1 MRVAVAAA
9 VLVLGLVTHPVA
21 VSQQPV
27 FSSRAEI
34 VRVDV
39 LVLKDGKPMR
49 NLGAADFE
57 IKDNGVLQQVELLSA
72 EELPLN
78 VVLALDH
85 SDSLTGNGLRDL
97 QNAGRALLDGL
108 TDRDGA
114 ALVTFGSA
122 VTAASELTRDR
133 EAVRSA
139 LERPASGG
147 LTALIDGC
155 FAGLMLGASEVGR
168 SLLLVFSDGLDT
180 SSFLTADAVLGSAKR
195 ADVVTYGVV
204 AGDKPRQSFLRDL
217 TQATGGDVIEVG
229 GTKDVGATFIR
240 LLNEYR
246 QRYLLSYTPT
256 GVARTGWHQIDVR
269 VKQRNVTVRARPGY
283 LATGR

>member
-1 MRVAVAAA
+1 MRLAAAAA
-9 VLVLGLVTHPVA
+9 VLALAFVTHPVA

-39 LVLKDGKPMR
+39 LVLKDGEPIR

-57 IKDNGVLQQVELLSA
+57 IKDNGVLQQVELLST

-85 SDSLTGNGLRDL
+85 SDSVTGTGLRDL
-97 QNAGRALLDGL
+97 QNAAHALLDGL

-114 ALVTFGSA
+114 AIVPFGSA
-122 VTAASELTRDR
+122 VSAASALTRDR

-139 LERPASGG
+139 LVQPASGG

-180 SSFLTADAVLGSAKR
+180 SSWLTADAVIGSAKR
-195 ADVVTYGVV
+195 ADVVAYGVV
-204 AGDKPRQSFLRDL
+204 AGDKRRQSFLRDI
-217 TQATGGDVIEVG
+217 TEATGGDVIEVG
-229 GTKDVGATFIR
+229 GTKDVGATFLR

-256 GVARTGWHQIDVR
+256 GVTRNGWHRIDVR

-283 LATGR
+283 LAGS

>member
-1 MRVAVAAA
+1 MRWAVAAA
-9 VLVLGLVTHPVA
+9 VLALGFVTHPVA

-27 FSSRAEI
+27 FSSRAEV

-39 LVLKDGKPMR
+39 LVLKDGRPMR
-49 NLGAADFE
+49 NLAAADFE

-72 EELPLN
+72 EALPLN

-85 SDSLTGNGLRDL
+85 SDSLTGTGLRDL
-97 QNAGRALLDGL
+97 QNAGRALIDGL

-122 VTAASELTRDR
+122 VTAASSLTRDLN
-133 EAVRSA
+133 AVRSA
-139 LERPASGG
+139 LDRPASGG

-155 FAGLMLGASEVGR
+155 FAGLMLGASELGR

-180 SSFLTADAVLGSAKR
+180 SSWLTADAVLGSAKR

-217 TQATGGDVIEVG
+217 TEATGGDVIQVG
-229 GTKDVGATFIR
+229 GTKDVGNTFLR
-240 LLNEYR
+240 LLDEYR

-256 GVARTGWHQIDVR
+256 GVARNGWHRIDVR

-283 LATGR
+283 SVGS

>member
-9 VLVLGLVTHPVA
+9 VLASGFVTRPFA
-21 VSQQPV
+21 VPQQPV
-27 FSSRAEI
+27 FSTRAEV

-39 LVLKDGKPMR
+39 LVVKDGKPMR
-49 NLGAADFE
+49 DLTAADFE
-57 IKDNGVLQQVELLSA
+57 VKDNGVLQRAELLSA
-72 EELPLN
+72 DELPLN

-85 SDSLTGNGLRDL
+85 SDSLTGAGLRDL
-97 QNAGRALLDGL
+97 QHAGSAVLDGL
-108 TDRDGA
+108 SARDGA

-122 VTAASELTRDR
+122 VTTAGALTRDR
-133 EAVRSA
+133 DAVRSA
-139 LERPASGG
+139 LVRPASGG

-180 SSFLTADAVLGSAKR
+180 ASWLTAEAVIGAARR

-204 AGDKPRQSFLRDL
+204 AGRKPSQSFLGDL
-217 TQATGGDVIEVG
+217 TEATGGDMIEVG
-229 GTKDVGATFIR
+229 GTKDVGTTFLR

-246 QRYLLSYTPT
+246 QRYLLSYTPA
-256 GVARTGWHQIDVR
+256 GVARNGWHRI
-269 VKQRNVTVRARPGY
+269 
-283 LATGR
+283 

>member
-9 VLVLGLVTHPVA
+9 VLALGLVTHPVA

-57 IKDNGVLQQVELLSA
+57 VKDNGVLQQVELLSV
-72 EELPLN
+72 EDLPLN

-97 QNAGRALLDGL
+97 QHAGRALLDGL

-147 LTALIDGC
+147 LTALVDGC

-180 SSFLTADAVLGSAKR
+180 SSFLTANAVIGSAKR

-204 AGDKPRQSFLRDL
+204 SRKTRGQSFLRDL
-217 TQATGGDVIEVG
+217 AEATGGDLIEVG
-229 GTKDVGATFIR
+229 GTKDVGATFLR

-256 GVARTGWHQIDVR
+256 GVARNGWHQIDVR

-283 LATGR
+283 LAGS

>member
-1 MRVAVAAA
+1 MRLAVAAA
-9 VLVLGLVTHPVA
+9 VLALGFVTHPVA

-72 EELPLN
+72 EKLPLN

-85 SDSLTGNGLRDL
+85 SDSLAGNGLRDL
-97 QNAGRALLDGL
+97 QNAGRALIDSLA
-108 TDRDGA
+108 DRDGA

-133 EAVRSA
+133 DAVRSA
-139 LERPASGG
+139 LLRPASGG

-168 SLLLVFSDGLDT
+168 SLMLVFSDGLDT
-180 SSFLTADAVLGSAKR
+180 ASWLTADAVISSARR

-204 AGDKPRQSFLRDL
+204 SGKKPGPSFLRDL
-217 TQATGGDVIEVG
+217 TDATGGDLIEVSS
-229 GTKDVGATFIR
+229 TTDVGATFVR

-256 GVARTGWHQIDVR
+256 GVARNGWHRIDVR

-283 LATGR
+283 LAGS

>member
-1 MRVAVAAA
+1 MRAAGAAA
-9 VLVLGLVTHPVA
+9 VVALGFVTHPVA

-27 FSSRAEI
+27 FSSRADI
-34 VRVDV
+34 ARVDV

-57 IKDNGVLQQVELLSA
+57 VKDNGVLQQVELLSA

-97 QNAGRALLDGL
+97 QNAGRALIDGL
-108 TDRDGA
+108 SDRDGA

-133 EAVRSA
+133 EAVRAA
-139 LERPASGG
+139 LMRPASGG

-180 SSFLTADAVLGSAKR
+180 SSWLTADAVISAAKR

-204 AGDKPRQSFLRDL
+204 AGKKPRQSFLQDL
-217 TQATGGDVIEVG
+217 AEATGGDVIEVG

-256 GVARTGWHQIDVR
+256 GVARNGWHRIDVR

-283 LATGR
+283 LAGS

>member
-1 MRVAVAAA
+1 MRLAVAAA
-9 VLVLGLVTHPVA
+9 VLALGFVTHPMA

-49 NLGAADFE
+49 DLGAADFE
-57 IKDNGVLQQVELLSA
+57 IRDNGVLQQAELLSA

-85 SDSLTGNGLRDL
+85 SDSLTGTGLRDL
-97 QNAGRALLDGL
+97 QNAGRALIDGL

-122 VTAASELTRDR
+122 VTAAGALTRDR
-133 EAVRSA
+133 EAVRSSLA
-139 LERPASGG
+139 RPATGG

-180 SSFLTADAVLGSAKR
+180 SSWLTADAVIGAAKR

-204 AGDKPRQSFLRDL
+204 GGKKPRQSFLHDL
-217 TQATGGDVIEVG
+217 TEVTGGNVIEVG

-246 QRYLLSYTPT
+246 QRYLLSYTPA
-256 GVARTGWHQIDVR
+256 GVARNGWHRIDVR

-283 LATGR
+283 LVGS

>member
-9 VLVLGLVTHPVA
+9 VIAVGLVTYPVA
-21 VSQQPV
+21 VSRQQV

-72 EELPLN
+72 EEMPLN

-85 SDSLTGNGLRDL
+85 SDSLTGNRLGDLR
-97 QNAGRALLDGL
+97 NAGRALLDGL
-108 TDRDGA
+108 TNRDGA

-133 EAVRSA
+133 GAVRSA
-139 LERPASGG
+139 LDRPASGG
-147 LTALIDGC
+147 QTALIDGC
-155 FAGLMLGASEVGR
+155 FAGLMLGAAEVGR

-180 SSFLTADAVLGSAKR
+180 ASFLTGDAVLGSARR
-195 ADVVTYGVV
+195 ADVVTYAVV
-204 AGDKPRQSFLRDL
+204 SGNKLRQSFLRDL
-217 TQATGGDVIEVG
+217 TEATGGDVIEVG
-229 GTKDVGATFIR
+229 GTKDVGATFVR

-256 GVARTGWHQIDVR
+256 GVTKDGWHRIDVR

-283 LATGR
+283 LAGS

>member
-1 MRVAVAAA
+1 MKVAVVAA
-9 VLVLGLVTHPVA
+9 VLAVGFVTRPVA
-21 VSQQPV
+21 VPQQPV

-49 NLGAADFE
+49 DLSAADFE

-72 EELPLN
+72 EALPLN

-97 QNAGRALLDGL
+97 QHAGRALLDGL

-139 LERPASGG
+139 LVRPASGG

-180 SSFLTADAVLGSAKR
+180 SSFLTADAVIGSARR

-204 AGDKPRQSFLRDL
+204 SGNTRGQSFLRDL
-217 TQATGGDVIEVG
+217 AEATGGDLIEVG
-229 GTKDVGATFIR
+229 GTKDVGATFLR

-256 GVARTGWHQIDVR
+256 GVARNGWHRIDVR

-283 LATGR
+283 LAGS